1 MAYVNVLLEKE
12 GKIAILYIN
21 RPKALNALNKDT
33 LLEIKSVVTDINED
47 PDIDVL
53 IVTGAGDKSFVA
65 GADIAF
71 MQNMSAVEGRQ
82 FGLLGNEIFRLIE
95 KMEKPV
101 IAAVNG
107 FALGGGCELAMCCD
121 FRIASTKAKFG
132 QPEVGLGI
140 TPGFGGTQR
149 LPRLVGSGMAKQLL
163 YTADIIDANEALRIG
178 LVNAVVEPDELLDY
192 VKNIAKR
199 ITGKA
204 QLAVRFCKAAANEGI
219 QTDIDR
225 GIEIE
230 ADIFGLCFATADQT
244 EGMTAFVEKRKP
256 EFTTK

>member
-1 MAYVNVLLEKE
+1 MGYENVILEKE
-12 GKIAILYIN
+12 DRLAVLYIN

-33 LLEIKSVVTDINED
+33 LVEIGQAIEEVKND
-47 PDIDVL
+47 PGVDVL
-53 IVTGAGDKSFVA
+53 IITGAGDKAFVA

-71 MQNMSAVEGRQ
+71 MQNLTAVEGRE
-82 FGLLGNEIFRLIE
+82 FGALGQKVFRDVELL
-95 KMEKPV
+95 EKPV

-149 LPRLVGSGMAKQLL
+149 LPRLIGPGMAKQLL
-163 YTADIIDANEALRIG
+163 YTADVIDANESLRVG
-178 LVNAVVEPDELLDY
+178 LVNQVVAPEELLE
-192 VKNIAKR
+192 VAKGIARKIIAKGQ
-199 ITGKA
+199 IP
-204 QLAVRFCKAAANEGI
+204 VRFCKVAANEGM

-225 GIEIE
+225 AMTIE
-230 ADIFGLCFATADQT
+230 ADLFGLCFATADQK
-244 EGMTAFVEKRKP
+244 EGMTAFIEKRKAQ
-256 EFTTK
+256 FTGK